1 MAYVALYRK
10 FRPETFDEVKGQDA
24 IVTRLKNQMKHDRL
38 GHAYLFC
45 GTRGTGKTSVA
56 KILAKAVNC
65 ENPVDG
71 SPCGECASCKRIAA
85 GSDVNVIE
93 IDAASNNGVDNV
105 RQIREGVQ
113 YPPANAKKTVY
124 IIDEVHMLSMP
135 AFNALLKTLEEPPSY
150 VLFILATTE
159 LHKVPVTIK
168 SRCQRYDFRRID
180 HTTIAD
186 RMQYI
191 LDAEGTKATREALEY
206 IARAADGSMRDAL
219 SLLDQCVS
227 YYLGEEL
234 TLDMALRATGAV
246 NTDIFFSLEQ
256 GIVDDDTV
264 TVMNLVS
271 DVVWSG
277 TELTRFTEDF
287 CMFLRNVLFLKLSP
301 EIQKTLDLPK
311 ETILSMR
318 SLGEVIEEDMLLRE
332 INVLREV
339 QQELRLSSLKRITL
353 EMGILR
359 LMRPEMDQDLEGVL
373 NRLIRLENR
382 ADGADEEIGSIRK
395 ELADQEGEIE
405 NLKENG
411 VVIKGELV
419 GKDAGKDAGNNDT
432 AHNTQN
438 NIGNSEE
445 EDLITK
451 LSPEEQEK
459 EYTGRLLQYYP
470 SDVAEK
476 IKEVAGNWNSIVA
489 KFTGITKRAL
499 SGARA
504 YPEENQDGEIV
515 GILIIARRMESVP
528 QNDLFDR
535 EGEELDSAEILRIA
549 GLSVKCRIVFDGD
562 EGAKGARRGLGFT
575 NVNFPIE
582 HK

>member
-24 IVTRLKNQMKHDRL
+24 IVTTLKNQMKHDRL

-71 SPCGECASCKRIAA
+71 SPCGECASCKRIAT

-135 AFNALLKTLEEPPSY
+135 AFNALLKTLEDPTSY

-264 TVMNLVS
+264 KVMNLVS

-318 SLGEVIEEDMLLRE
+318 SLGEVIEEEMLLRE
-332 INVLREV
+332 INVLRDV

-359 LMRPEMDQDLEGVL
+359 LMRPEMDKDLVGVL
-373 NRLIRLENR
+373 NRLNRLESR
-382 ADGADEEIGSIRK
+382 ADGADEELGNIRK
-395 ELADQEGEIE
+395 ELEDQEGEIE

-411 VVIKGELV
+411 VTIQSVSA
-419 GKDAGKDAGNNDT
+419 DNNGDT
-432 AHNTQN
+432 GA
-438 NIGNSEE
+438 SFEREE
-445 EDLITK
+445 EDRITK

-476 IKEVAGNWNSIVA
+476 IKEVAGNWNSIVS
-489 KFTGITKRAL
+489 KFTGITRRAL

-504 YPEENQDGEIV
+504 YPEENQDGQVV
-515 GILIIARRMESVP
+515 GILIIAKRIDSIP

-535 EGEELDSAEILRIA
+535 EGEDLVSAEIMRIS
-549 GLSVKCRIVFDGD
+549 GLSVKCRIVFEGD
-562 EGAKGARRGLGFT
+562 EGAKGAKRGLSFT

-582 HK
+582 LK

>member
-24 IVTRLKNQMKHDRL
+24 IVTTLKNQMKHDRL

-71 SPCGECASCKRIAA
+71 SPCGECASCKRIAT

-264 TVMNLVS
+264 KVMNLVS

-318 SLGEVIEEDMLLRE
+318 SLGEVIEEEMLLRE
-332 INVLREV
+332 INVLRDV

-359 LMRPEMDQDLEGVL
+359 LMRPEMDKDLVGVL
-373 NRLIRLENR
+373 NRLNRLESR
-382 ADGADEEIGSIRK
+382 ADGADEELGNIRK
-395 ELADQEGEIE
+395 ELEDQEGEIE

-411 VVIKGELV
+411 VTIQSVSA
-419 GKDAGKDAGNNDT
+419 DNNGDT
-432 AHNTQN
+432 GA
-438 NIGNSEE
+438 SFEREE
-445 EDLITK
+445 EDRITK

-476 IKEVAGNWNSIVA
+476 IKEVAGNWNSIVS
-489 KFTGITKRAL
+489 KFTGITRRAL

-504 YPEENQDGEIV
+504 YPEENQDGQVV
-515 GILIIARRMESVP
+515 GILIIAKRIDSIP

-535 EGEELDSAEILRIA
+535 EGEDLVSAEIMRIS
-549 GLSVKCRIVFDGD
+549 GLSVKCRIVFEGD
-562 EGAKGARRGLGFT
+562 EGAKGAKRGLSFT

-582 HK
+582 LK

>member
-24 IVTRLKNQMKHDRL
+24 IVTTLKNQMKHDRL

-71 SPCGECASCKRIAA
+71 SPCGECASCKRIAT

-113 YPPANAKKTVY
+113 YPPADAKKTVY
-124 IIDEVHMLSMP
+124 IIDEVHMLSMA

-191 LDAEGTKATREALEY
+191 LDEEGTKATREALEY

-264 TVMNLVS
+264 KVMNLVS

-318 SLGEVIEEDMLLRE
+318 GLGEVIEEDMLLRE

-359 LMRPEMDQDLEGVL
+359 LMRPEMDKDLEGVL

-382 ADGADEEIGSIRK
+382 ADGAAEEIGNIRK

-411 VVIKGELV
+411 VTIQSVSADLGKGYSQDNPSVERE
-419 GKDAGKDAGNNDT
+419 A
-432 AHNTQN
+432 
-438 NIGNSEE
+438 
-445 EDLITK
+445 EDMITK
-451 LSPEEQEK
+451 LSPKEQEK
-459 EYTGRLLQYYP
+459 EYTDRLLQYYS

-476 IKEVAGNWNSIVA
+476 IKEVAGNWNSTVS
-489 KFTGITKRAL
+489 KFTGITRRAL
-499 SGARA
+499 SGAKA
-504 YPEENQDGEIV
+504 YPEENQDGRVV
-515 GILIIARRMESVP
+515 GILIIAKKIDSVP

-535 EGEELDSAEILRIA
+535 EGEELVSAEIMRIT
-549 GLSVKCRIVFDGD
+549 GVSVKCRIVFEGD
-562 EGAKGARRGLGFT
+562 DGAKGAKRGLGFT

>member
-24 IVTRLKNQMKHDRL
+24 IVTTLKNQMKHDRL

-71 SPCGECASCKRIAA
+71 SPCGECASCKRIAT

-113 YPPANAKKTVY
+113 YPPADAKKTVY
-124 IIDEVHMLSMP
+124 IIDEVHMLSMA

-191 LDAEGTKATREALEY
+191 LDEEGTKATREALEY

-264 TVMNLVS
+264 KVMNLVS

-318 SLGEVIEEDMLLRE
+318 GLGEVIEEDMLLRE

-359 LMRPEMDQDLEGVL
+359 LMRPEMDKNLEGVL

-382 ADGADEEIGSIRK
+382 ADGAAEEIGNIRK

-411 VVIKGELV
+411 VTIQSVSADLGKGYSRDNPSVERE
-419 GKDAGKDAGNNDT
+419 A
-432 AHNTQN
+432 
-438 NIGNSEE
+438 
-445 EDLITK
+445 EDMITK

-459 EYTGRLLQYYP
+459 EYTDRLLQYYS

-476 IKEVAGNWNSIVA
+476 IKEVAGNWNSTVS
-489 KFTGITKRAL
+489 KFTGITRRAL
-499 SGARA
+499 SGAKA
-504 YPEENQDGEIV
+504 YPEENQDGRVV
-515 GILIIARRMESVP
+515 GILIIAKKIDSVP

-535 EGEELDSAEILRIA
+535 EGEELVSAEIMRIT
-549 GLSVKCRIVFDGD
+549 GVSVKCRIVFEGD
-562 EGAKGARRGLGFT
+562 DGAKGAKRGLGFT

>member
-1 MAYVALYRK
+1 
-10 FRPETFDEVKGQDA
+10 
-24 IVTRLKNQMKHDRL
+24 MKHDRL

-71 SPCGECASCKRIAA
+71 SPCGECASCKRIAT

-264 TVMNLVS
+264 KVMNLVS

-318 SLGEVIEEDMLLRE
+318 SLGEVIEEEMLLRE
-332 INVLREV
+332 INVLRDV

-359 LMRPEMDQDLEGVL
+359 LMRPEMDKDLVGVL
-373 NRLIRLENR
+373 NRLNRLESR
-382 ADGADEEIGSIRK
+382 ADGADEELGNIRK
-395 ELADQEGEIE
+395 ELEDQEGEIE

-411 VVIKGELV
+411 VTIQSVSA
-419 GKDAGKDAGNNDT
+419 DNNGDT
-432 AHNTQN
+432 GA
-438 NIGNSEE
+438 SFEREE
-445 EDLITK
+445 EDRITK

-476 IKEVAGNWNSIVA
+476 IKEVAGNWNSIVS
-489 KFTGITKRAL
+489 KFTGITRRAL

-504 YPEENQDGEIV
+504 YPEENQDGQVV
-515 GILIIARRMESVP
+515 GILIIAKRIDSIP

-535 EGEELDSAEILRIA
+535 EGEDLVSAEIMRIS
-549 GLSVKCRIVFDGD
+549 GLSVKCRIVFEGD
-562 EGAKGARRGLGFT
+562 EGAKGAKRGLSFT

-582 HK
+582 LK

>member
-24 IVTRLKNQMKHDRL
+24 IVTTLKNQMKHDRL

-71 SPCGECASCKRIAA
+71 SPCGECASCKRIAT

-113 YPPANAKKTVY
+113 YPPADAKKTVY
-124 IIDEVHMLSMP
+124 IIDEVHMLSMA

-191 LDAEGTKATREALEY
+191 LDEEGTKATREALEY

-264 TVMNLVS
+264 KVMNLVS

-318 SLGEVIEEDMLLRE
+318 GLGEVIEEDMLLRE

-359 LMRPEMDQDLEGVL
+359 LMRPEMDKDLEGVL

-382 ADGADEEIGSIRK
+382 ADGAAEEIGNIKK

-411 VVIKGELV
+411 VTIQSVSADLGKGYSQDNPSVERE
-419 GKDAGKDAGNNDT
+419 A
-432 AHNTQN
+432 
-438 NIGNSEE
+438 
-445 EDLITK
+445 EDMITK

-459 EYTGRLLQYYP
+459 EYTDRLLQYYS

-476 IKEVAGNWNSIVA
+476 IKEVAGNWNSTVS
-489 KFTGITKRAL
+489 KFTGITRRAL
-499 SGARA
+499 SGAKA
-504 YPEENQDGEIV
+504 YPEENQDGRVV
-515 GILIIARRMESVP
+515 GILIIAKKIDSVP

-535 EGEELDSAEILRIA
+535 EGEELVSAEIMRIT
-549 GLSVKCRIVFDGD
+549 GVSVKCRIVFEGD
-562 EGAKGARRGLGFT
+562 DGAKGAKRGLGFT

>member
-24 IVTRLKNQMKHDRL
+24 IVTTLKNQMKHDRL

-71 SPCGECASCKRIAA
+71 SPCGECASCKRIAT

-113 YPPANAKKTVY
+113 YPPADAKKTVY
-124 IIDEVHMLSMP
+124 IIDEVHMLSMA

-191 LDAEGTKATREALEY
+191 LDEEGTKATREALEY

-264 TVMNLVS
+264 KVMNLVS

-318 SLGEVIEEDMLLRE
+318 GLGEVIEEDMLLRE

-359 LMRPEMDQDLEGVL
+359 LMRPEMDKDLEGVL

-382 ADGADEEIGSIRK
+382 ADGAAEEIGNIRK

-411 VVIKGELV
+411 VTIQSVSADLGKGYSRDNPSVERE
-419 GKDAGKDAGNNDT
+419 A
-432 AHNTQN
+432 
-438 NIGNSEE
+438 
-445 EDLITK
+445 EDMITK

-459 EYTGRLLQYYP
+459 EYTDRLLQYYS

-476 IKEVAGNWNSIVA
+476 IKEVAGNWNSTVS
-489 KFTGITKRAL
+489 KFTGITRRAL
-499 SGARA
+499 SGAKA
-504 YPEENQDGEIV
+504 YPEENQDGRVV
-515 GILIIARRMESVP
+515 GILIIAKKIDSVP

-535 EGEELDSAEILRIA
+535 EGEELVSAEIMRIT
-549 GLSVKCRIVFDGD
+549 GVSVKCRIVFEGD
-562 EGAKGARRGLGFT
+562 DGAKGAKRGLGFT

>member
-24 IVTRLKNQMKHDRL
+24 IVTTLKNQMKHDRL

-65 ENPVDG
+65 ESPVDG

-124 IIDEVHMLSMP
+124 IIDEVHMLSMA

-264 TVMNLVS
+264 KVMNLIS

-318 SLGEVIEEDMLLRE
+318 GLGEVIEEDMLLRE

-382 ADGADEEIGSIRK
+382 ADGADEALGNIRK
-395 ELADQEGEIE
+395 ELDDQEDEIVS
-405 NLKENG
+405 LKENG
-411 VVIKGELV
+411 VTIADFAEKS
-419 GKDAGKDAGNNDT
+419 AGNSLDK
-432 AHNTQN
+432 Q
-438 NIGNSEE
+438 SEE
-445 EDLITK
+445 EDWITK

-459 EYTGRLLQYYP
+459 EYTNRLLQFYP
-470 SDVAEK
+470 ADVADK
-476 IKEVAGNWNSIVA
+476 IKEVAGNWNSIA
-489 KFTGITKRAL
+489 AQFTGITKRAL
-499 SGARA
+499 PGAKP
-504 YPEENQDGEIV
+504 YPDENQDGNVV
-515 GILIIARRMESVP
+515 GILIIAKRIDKFPSETF
-528 QNDLFDR
+528 FDR
-535 EGEELDSAEILRIA
+535 DGEEIVSAEIKRIS
-549 GLSVKCRIVFDGD
+549 GFSVKCRIVFEDD
-562 EGAKGARRGLGFT
+562 EGAKGARRGLGFE

-582 HK
+582 QR